1 MPKKATMLTSAQIL
15 FISTLFSLLLLG
27 GYGGEG
33 VEVSTM
39 QNIAEGFK
47 TRANGH
53 VSLESE
59 TNLKSNQGDRETSN
73 PKASNS
79 SLQES
84 SNKIHETTDFITILP
99 IDNLSRSPRPTSPF
113 STSPPLSHSFVSKLP
128 QNSPVAADGNPVSVS
143 APPNTTSAVTSED
156 FTWSSANDM
165 KTPENTS
172 LTGSILPSA
181 PPTIP
186 MNPTTTEPNGW
197 LTTTGDPLGGLTPY
211 QETTPQPTLK
221 FTNNSKLFP
230 NTSDPQEDNR
240 NTGVVFGAI
249 LGAILGASLLSLVG
263 YLLCGKRKTNS
274 FSHRRLYDDRNEPV
288 LRLDNAPEPYDV
300 SFGNSSYYNSNVND
314 SSMPAG
320 RENTRDGIPMDDIP
334 PLRTSI

>member
-1 MPKKATMLTSAQIL
+1 MLTSAQIL

-33 VEVSTM
+33 LEVNTT
-39 QNIAEGFK
+39 QNIAEDFK

-53 VSLESE
+53 SSLESE

-79 SLQES
+79 SLQDS
-84 SNKIHETTDFITILP
+84 SNKTHETTDFITILP
-99 IDNLSRSPRPTSPF
+99 TDNFSRSPRPTSPF
-113 STSPPLSHSFVSKLP
+113 STSPPLNHSFVSKLP
-128 QNSPVAADGNPVSVS
+128 QKSPIAADGNPVSVS

-156 FTWSSANDM
+156 FPWSSANDIM

-230 NTSDPQEDNR
+230 NTSDPQE
-240 NTGVVFGAI
+240 
-249 LGAILGASLLSLVG
+249 
-263 YLLCGKRKTNS
+263 GKYKQ
-274 FSHRRLYDDRNEPV
+274 
-288 LRLDNAPEPYDV
+288 
-300 SFGNSSYYNSNVND
+300 
-314 SSMPAG
+314 
-320 RENTRDGIPMDDIP
+320 I
-334 PLRTSI
+334 

>member
-1 MPKKATMLTSAQIL
+1 MLTSAQIL
-15 FISTLFSLLLLG
+15 FISTSFSLLLLG
-27 GYGGEG
+27 SYGKEG
-33 VEVSTM
+33 LEVNTT
-39 QNIAEGFK
+39 QNTTESFK
-47 TRANGH
+47 TRANEH

-59 TNLKSNQGDRETSN
+59 TNLKPNQGDRDIFN

-79 SLQES
+79 FLQDS
-84 SNKIHETTDFITILP
+84 SNKIHETTDLISNLP
-99 IDNLSRSPRPTSPF
+99 TDNFSRSPRPMSPF
-113 STSPPLSHSFVSKLP
+113 PTSPPLIPSFVPTLP
-128 QNSPVAADGNPVSVS
+128 QNSSVADGNPVSVS
-143 APPNTTSAVTSED
+143 APNNTTSAVTSED
-156 FTWSSANDM
+156 FTWFSANNTM
-165 KTPENTS
+165 KTPDSSS

-197 LTTTGDPLGGLTPY
+197 LTTMGDPFGGFTPY

-221 FTNNSKLFP
+221 FTNKSKIFP

-288 LRLDNAPEPYDV
+288 LRLDNAPETYDV

-320 RENTRDGIPMDDIP
+320 RENVRDGIPMDDIP